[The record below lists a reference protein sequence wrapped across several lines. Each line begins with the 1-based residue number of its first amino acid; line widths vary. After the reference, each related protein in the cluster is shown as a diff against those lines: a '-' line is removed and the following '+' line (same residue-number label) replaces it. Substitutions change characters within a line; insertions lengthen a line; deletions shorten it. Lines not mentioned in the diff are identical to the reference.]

1 MVLHSDLILRRAAF
15 GRILLLMPCIYDRI
29 TNGGRKSS
37 LLSICF
43 LRCRSLDE
51 VLFEHD
57 DVLKILGY
65 LLLCELHLLTGQ
77 CLCQL
82 LRCLH
87 HCIWRDN
94 CRTFVL

>member
-1 MVLHSDLILRRAAF
+1 
-15 GRILLLMPCIYDRI
+15 MPCIDDRVA
-29 TNGGRKSS
+29 NGGRKSS

-57 DVLKILGY
+57 NVLKILGH
-65 LLLCELHLLTGQ
+65 LLLGERHLLTGQ
-77 CLCQL
+77 SLCQL

-87 HCIWRDN
+87 HRIWRDS
-94 CRTFVL
+94 RRAFVL